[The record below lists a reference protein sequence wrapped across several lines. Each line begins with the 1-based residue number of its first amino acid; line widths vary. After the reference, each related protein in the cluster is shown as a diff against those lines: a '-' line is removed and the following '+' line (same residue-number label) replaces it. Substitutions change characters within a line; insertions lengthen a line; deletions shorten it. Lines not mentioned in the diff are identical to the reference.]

1 MATGSFRDTALILMP
16 LLLAA
21 VATAATG
28 VLIDMPF
35 NQANIIVLPLI
46 MGLGVDNGI
55 HVLMRYRKDSSLES
69 LLKSSTPRAIVL
81 STLTTIGAF
90 GALSVSVHA
99 GTASMG
105 ILLTIAML
113 YLLIATVFVLPALL
127 SLAGKRR

>member
-1 MATGSFRDTALILMP
+1 
-16 LLLAA
+16 
-21 VATAATG
+21 
-28 VLIDMPF
+28 MPF

-55 HVLMRYRKDSSLES
+55 HVLMRYRKDGSLDN
-69 LLKSSTPRAIVL
+69 LLTSSTPRAIVL

-90 GALSVSVHA
+90 GARSVSVHT

-113 YLLIATVFVLPALL
+113 FLLISTVCVLPALL
-127 SLAGKRR
+127 SLRQASR